1 MYWEESKSV
10 SEIYSETDKEVKQ
23 VPNWDPRQHVEG
35 CGPFTEIESSRL
47 DFQLS
52 AHVTIRWDGTWMRHG
67 NRVQWTRFP
76 CIETE
81 FIELGF
87 YIQKSSS
94 THLVSMYRNQVH
106 WTWFLCIETEFNE
119 LGFYTWKTSSLNSN
133 SMSHPCPISPDDHVG
148 TELEIEPTRLDFCKW
163 SPALHVLSWVLAG
176 DLFSLFVRLTI

>member
-1 MYWEESKSV
+1 MEKTWKSSSTNSV
-10 SEIYSETDKEVKQ
+10 SMY
-23 VPNWDPRQHVEG
+23 R
-35 CGPFTEIESSRL
+35 
-47 DFQLS
+47 
-52 AHVTIRWDGTWMRHG
+52 

-94 THLVSMYRNQVH
+94 THSVSMYRNRVQR
-106 WTWFLCIETEFNE
+106 TRFLCIETEFNE
-119 LGFYTWKTSSLNSN
+119 LGFYTWKTSSLNSI
-133 SMSHPCPISPDDHVG
+133 SMSHPCPISRDDHVG

-163 SPALHVLSWVLAG
+163 SPALHVLPWVLAG